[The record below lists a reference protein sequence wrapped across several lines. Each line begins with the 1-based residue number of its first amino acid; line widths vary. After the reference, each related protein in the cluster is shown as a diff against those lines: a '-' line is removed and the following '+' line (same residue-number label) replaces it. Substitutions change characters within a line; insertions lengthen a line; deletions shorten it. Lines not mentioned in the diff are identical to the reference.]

1 MLAYRIIQVDSRIV
15 VGTDEEEVLVCNSLK
30 MARRVVADARQLE
43 TTPAKQIHARRT
55 LRVAED

>member
-30 MARRVVADARQLE
+30 MARKVVADARQLE
-43 TTPAKQIHARRT
+43 TAPARQIFTRPG
-55 LRVAED
+55 LRVAKD

>member
-30 MARRVVADARQLE
+30 MARRVVADARLLE
-43 TTPAKQIHARRT
+43 TASARQIFARRT
-55 LRVAED
+55 LRIAED